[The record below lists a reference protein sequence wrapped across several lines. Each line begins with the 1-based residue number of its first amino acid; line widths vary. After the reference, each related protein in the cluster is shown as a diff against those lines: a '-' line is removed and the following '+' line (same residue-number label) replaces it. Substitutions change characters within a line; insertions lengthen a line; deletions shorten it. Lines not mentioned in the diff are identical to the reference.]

1 MQAYN
6 RAQKQ
11 WVDDIAS
18 YLFRLDS
25 FYELGEEGRE
35 EQKKEYMA
43 ILKDNGVCVC
53 VYVYVIM

>member
-1 MQAYN
+1 M
-6 RAQKQ
+6 
-11 WVDDIAS
+11 DDIAS